1 MLILQLDSIQY
12 FGALITRVILRLIL
26 RQILAVHSE
35 LEEVSL
41 LDNH

>member
-1 MLILQLDSIQY
+1 MILQLDSIQL
-12 FGALITRVILRLIL
+12 FRELITRLILRLIL